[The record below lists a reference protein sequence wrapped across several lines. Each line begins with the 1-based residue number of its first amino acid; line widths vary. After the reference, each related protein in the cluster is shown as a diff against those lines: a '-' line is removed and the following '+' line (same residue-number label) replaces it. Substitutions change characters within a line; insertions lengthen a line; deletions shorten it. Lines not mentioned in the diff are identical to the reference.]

1 MKIVSRITYIFCFLL
16 FGGIVVD
23 AQIKHANEWINPSKQ
38 YLKLKVAENGI
49 YKVTYEDLETAGFLA
64 NKIDG
69 AALKL
74 FNFGTEQALHVSN
87 NDFGPGSHFEFYGK
101 KNTIGLDSL
110 LYDDWQ
116 KDLFNPEYSLV
127 NDTNAYFLTLAP
139 ETSNKRF
146 TLVQPN
152 YNNITITPFPYYLH
166 EEKIVH
172 GSTFFKNVDGDIRF
186 SNFEPSEGF
195 GTAPIQTS
203 TTSFPVSQLYS
214 NASKPV
220 LEFRTGANGLLSR
233 IEISWNN
240 QPKETKIINPK
251 LTSSFSYD
259 LENTELLSNN
269 TLNIKNTYSVNDRHR
284 LAYAKLTYA
293 RSFDFNNKEDFHFLM
308 PASATALRLLEIS
321 NFKSNN
327 QVVFLYDIEKNIRYS
342 TQINNAVV
350 KVQINPSATQSRFLL
365 ISENASKKVPQIS
378 EFKPKA
384 FANNG
389 QEYVII
395 SNKTL
400 YNSGPDYVT
409 EYAEYRSSPI
419 GGGYKTEIVEIQDI
433 YDHFGYGID
442 RHFVGVKQFSA
453 YMKDIW
459 DATKFVFIIGKG
471 VEYPSMRTTND
482 IVNNDN
488 RIFFV
493 PTFGYTA
500 SDNMLFSER
509 NYPDPYF
516 AVGRLA
522 ARTQEDIKNY
532 LNKIKQYD
540 QSPLSPSTIEDQ
552 YWMKRVLHLGGGKD
566 VGEQTNIQNGLNN
579 MASILRDTILGAD
592 VYSFFK
598 KNSEI
603 IEFNINEEITNLFD
617 QGVNVV
623 NFFGHSGVGTWDFP
637 LENPRNFKNLGKYP
651 FINSFGCYSGNLH
664 GISKGISE
672 SFVLEQDKGAIAFF
686 ASTGTAYIHE
696 LSVYGYKMYSTML
709 NENRHK
715 TIGETIKKL
724 AFEDRNAES
733 SKYALLTQLTF
744 HGDPAIKLHLDD
756 APDYIFDEKSVKTNP
771 SAVQASIQNY
781 TLEIEV
787 ANIGA
792 HLLDTFDITF
802 YHHQPDEKTI
812 DTIVVR
818 SEGIANKKSISVP
831 LKNYEGI
838 SVGKNKILAKID
850 IANVILEQPTPAAEA
865 NNELVINNQLG
876 FEYFV
881 TANNAVAIYPPDFAM
896 INTKDHFVLKASTS
910 VVPVIKGN
918 FVFQI
923 DTTAYFNSP
932 IKETG
937 TVTSE
942 GGLISYPP
950 KMALVN
956 NRVYYWRVSPD
967 SLSPIE
973 NFKWSQASFAY
984 LPDEEEGWNQSHFFQ
999 FQKNDFNDLIIN
1011 EKTNRKFEFL
1021 FEKYGVQIKNKI
1033 YDADDSPY
1041 YIRNN
1046 INFGSVRRAF
1056 NYTGAGFI
1064 FLIIDHVK
1072 GEILN
1077 DPSGSFGSIPPGG
1090 SDPSAAYAFSAKT
1103 PNDRK
1108 KIMDFIDAIYK
1119 ENTSIIVLSA
1129 IANSSEDLSI
1139 PSWESD
1145 KSLFGT
1151 NLFETFEK
1159 IGASEFNRFK
1169 NVGTVPYIFIG
1180 KKNHLGTSEIIE
1192 EKIAFSIDE
1201 ILVAN
1206 VAVDALLKKQG
1217 ENNSVTIGPAQK
1229 WNDLKFK
1236 INEKSINDNS
1246 LIDLKALND
1255 QGNSVILKENI
1266 VQNISLKDIDPI
1278 KYKTIYLKNTLI
1290 DSIDAS
1296 ASQMEYWRIS
1306 LINLPDIAISY
1317 IKSEPN
1323 IANEEINQGENIKLY
1338 YEVSNVNYTEMD
1350 SILVKYTMTTGNN
1363 QSTTTFKKLKPLKA
1377 GEKLNDIAEF
1387 NVGNGNFSEIRFSV
1401 EVNPNQTPEE
1411 LHTFNNVISLQ
1422 YNVAKD
1428 KENPLLDVYFDGIK
1442 IMDGD
1447 IVSPK
1452 PEILVTLE
1460 DKNNFLPITDPE
1472 LFEIKL
1478 DTGRNQYL
1486 EIPMSSPQIKFTP
1499 ADQNN
1504 TTAKVHFYP
1513 TLRDGDYKLI
1523 VQGKD
1528 ASGNKSGINPRSIAF
1543 KVIEKQSI
1551 SNVLNYPN
1559 PFSTST
1565 QFVFT
1570 LTGEEVPD
1578 IMSISIMTI
1587 TGKVVKEI
1595 TKEELGP
1602 LRIGI
1607 NRTEYK
1613 WDGTDDFGI
1622 KLANGVY
1629 LYKVNSRK
1637 QNGEKYDQ
1645 YNVNKI
1651 DNLFKDGFGKM
1662 VILR

>member
-152 YNNITITPFPYYLH
+152 YNNITIAPFPYYLH

-240 QPKETKIINPK
+240 QLKETKIINPK

-308 PASATALRLLEIS
+308 PASTTALRLLEIS

-400 YNSGPDYVT
+400 YNIGPDYVT

-471 VEYPSMRTTND
+471 VEYPSMRTAND

-500 SDNMLFSER
+500 SDNMLVSER

-540 QSPLSPSTIEDQ
+540 LAPLSSPTIEDQ

-566 VGEQTNIQNGLNN
+566 VGEQTNIKNGLNN
-579 MASILRDTILGAD
+579 IASVLKDTIFGAD

-598 KNSEI
+598 KSSEAV
-603 IEFNINEEITNLFD
+603 EFNVNEQINSLFD
-617 QGVNVV
+617 NGVSII
-623 NFFGHSGVGTWDFP
+623 NFFGHSAAGSWDFSI
-637 LENPRNFKNLGKYP
+637 ENPRNFKNFGKYP

-664 GISKGISE
+664 GIAKGISE

-686 ASTGTAYIHE
+686 ASTGTAYVHE
-696 LSVYGYKMYSTML
+696 LSTYGYKMYNTML
-709 NENRHK
+709 NENRYK
-715 TIGETIKKL
+715 TIGETIQKMAK
-724 AFEDRNAES
+724 EDRNAEN

-756 APDYIFDEKSVKTNP
+756 APDYIFDEKTIKTNP
-771 SAVQASIQNY
+771 SVIQASIQNY
-781 TLEIEV
+781 TLEV
-787 ANIGA
+787 DVVNVGA
-792 HLLDTFDITF
+792 HQLDTFDITF
-802 YHHQPDEKTI
+802 FHHQPDEKTV
-812 DTIVVR
+812 DTIILR
-818 SEGIANKKSISVP
+818 TEGIANKKSISVP

-923 DTTAYFNSP
+923 DTTTYFNSP

-937 TVTSE
+937 KVISE
-942 GGLISYPP
+942 GGLIEYQP
-950 KMALVN
+950 KMSLVN

-967 SLSPIE
+967 SLSPLE
-973 NFKWSQASFAY
+973 TYKWSQASFAY
-984 LPDEEEGWNQSHFFQ
+984 LPNEEEGWNQSHFFQ
-999 FQKNDFNDLIIN
+999 FQQNEFTDL
-1011 EKTNRKFEFL
+1011 ELSETTNRKFEFGKEYHNAK
-1021 FEKYGVQIKNKI
+1021 FRNKLW
-1033 YDADDSPY
+1033 DVDDRPG
-1041 YIRNN
+1041 YIFDNVL
-1046 INFGSVRRAF
+1046 FGSVTPWNYMNSGLAF
-1056 NYTGAGFI
+1056 VIYNQKTGTFPRNAIGGQYGSFNPTGATIAVYPFKTDTPENRKNIVEFI
-1064 FLIIDHVK
+1064 KNIIKPNDFVTIFTVIKDITSDLNISEWENDKLIYGTTLFESLKSIGANK
-1072 GEILN
+1072 FEMLKQ
-1077 DPSGSFGSIPPGG
+1077 FGSVPYVLQFEKSSQNNILLNEEIAPE
-1090 SDPSAAYAFSAKT
+1090 K
-1103 PNDRK
+1103 NEV
-1108 KIMDFIDAIYK
+1108 IDI
-1119 ENTSIIVLSA
+1119 
-1129 IANSSEDLSI
+1129 LSI
-1139 PSWESD
+1139 TNNYKPLGYQKSVFIKNIKEIKNLNFQINEINDNKD
-1145 KSLFGT
+1145 KSWINV
-1151 NLFETFEK
+1151 NLFENGTE
-1159 IGASEFNRFK
+1159 NRIDSLL
-1169 NVGTVPYIFIG
+1169 TIG
-1180 KKNHLGTSEIIE
+1180 KNLNLANFNNKRLKLEN
-1192 EKIAFSIDE
+1192 FS
-1201 ILVAN
+1201 V
-1206 VAVDALLKKQG
+1206 
-1217 ENNSVTIGPAQK
+1217 
-1229 WNDLKFK
+1229 
-1236 INEKSINDNS
+1236 
-1246 LIDLKALND
+1246 
-1255 QGNSVILKENI
+1255 
-1266 VQNISLKDIDPI
+1266 
-1278 KYKTIYLKNTLI
+1278 
-1290 DSIDAS
+1290 DSI
-1296 ASQMEYWRIS
+1296 EYTSPQLQFWRTSYIP
-1306 LINLPDIAISY
+1306 LPDIAISY
-1317 IKSEPN
+1317 VKSEPN

-1350 SILVKYTMTTGNN
+1350 SILLKYTMTTGNN
-1363 QSTTTFKKLKPLKA
+1363 QSTTTYKKLKPLKA

-1387 NVGNGNFSEIRFSV
+1387 NVGNGNFSEIRFFV
-1401 EVNPNQTPEE
+1401 EINPNQTPNE
-1411 LHTFNNVISLQ
+1411 LHTFNNVLSLQ

-1428 KENPLLDVYFDGIK
+1428 KDNPLLDVYFDGIK

-1486 EIPMSSPQIKFTP
+1486 DIPMSSPQIKFTP

-1613 WDGTDDFGI
+1613 WDGTDDFGS